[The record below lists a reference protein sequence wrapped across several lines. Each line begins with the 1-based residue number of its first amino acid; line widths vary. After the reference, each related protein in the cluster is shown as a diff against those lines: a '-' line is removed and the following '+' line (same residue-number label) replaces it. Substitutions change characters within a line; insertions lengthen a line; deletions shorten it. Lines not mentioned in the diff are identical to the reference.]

1 MPHGRK
7 SIGQTLSEVEYV
19 FGICFLLLPLVSTL
33 LVHFCDICLFTLFV
47 LAVCFEGD
55 GDVSRW
61 PMMSVDDVSS
71 CEGTKSL
78 GYLYP
83 PPSSGKYD
91 ALKWGVE
98 MEGTHTHKTA
108 DIRFL

>member
-1 MPHGRK
+1 
-7 SIGQTLSEVEYV
+7 
-19 FGICFLLLPLVSTL
+19 
-33 LVHFCDICLFTLFV
+33 
-47 LAVCFEGD
+47 
-55 GDVSRW
+55 
-61 PMMSVDDVSS
+61 MMSVDDVSS